1 MSGVSSRAAESK
13 RSLPSSHEDTANMAL
28 AIALGKRGLGQC
40 WPNPSVGA
48 VIVEP
53 STGRVISCGWTSPGG
68 RPHAEVNALAEAGE
82 AARGATLY
90 ATLEPCAHWGRTPP
104 CSDAVIAAGIARVV
118 YGVVD
123 PDRRV
128 SGAGLARLRA
138 HGVSV
143 ASGPL
148 TAEARWLALGH
159 ELRVTAGRPFV
170 QLKMALDAEG
180 MVPAG
185 NGAPVWATG
194 ETARARGAL
203 LRAEADAIL
212 VGSGTVIADDPD
224 LTCRLPGLEHR
235 SPVRVILSRNA
246 DIPAPAKLLRNL
258 ERAPVWMVHA
268 EGASPEN
275 LARLGALGVDC
286 LAVEAMPDGSGLD
299 IDAVARALAERGI
312 TRLLVEGGPSVAA
325 SFLRAGLVD
334 EALLFQSQSVIN
346 GPGIRPEGLGALAD
360 PQQFRLHQQN
370 PVGADRLAVYR
381 RMQFWQG

>member
-1 MSGVSSRAAESK
+1 MSGVRSRAAEPK
-13 RSLPSSHEDTANMAL
+13 RSLPSSHDDAANMAL

-68 RPHAEVNALAEAGE
+68 RPHAEVNALADAGE

-128 SGAGLARLRA
+128 SGAGLAKLRA

-143 ASGPL
+143 ELGPL
-148 TAEARWLALGH
+148 TEEARWLALGH
-159 ELRVTAGRPFV
+159 ELRITAGRPFV
-170 QLKMALDAEG
+170 QLKLALDAEG
-180 MVPAG
+180 MVPSG

-194 ETARARGAL
+194 EAARARGHL

-212 VGSGTVIADDPD
+212 VGRGTVVADDPD

-235 SPVRVILSRNA
+235 SPVRVVLSRDA
-246 DIPAPAKLLRNL
+246 ELPARAKMLRNL

-268 EGASPEN
+268 EGASPGN

-286 LAVEAMPDGSGLD
+286 LAVEAMPNGLGLD
-299 IDAVARALAERGI
+299 IRSVAQALAGRGI

-325 SFLRAGLVD
+325 SLLRAGLVD
-334 EALLFQSQSVIN
+334 EAVLFRSRSAID
-346 GPGIRPEGLGALAD
+346 GPGIRPEGLGALAE
-360 PQQFRLHQQN
+360 PQQFRLYQQN
-370 PVGADRLAVYR
+370 PVGADMLTIYR
-381 RMQFWQG
+381 RTQFLQG

>member
-1 MSGVSSRAAESK
+1 MSGVRSRAAEPK
-13 RSLPSSHEDTANMAL
+13 RSLPSSREDTANMAL

-68 RPHAEVNALAEAGE
+68 RPHAEVNALADAGD

-104 CSDAVIAAGIARVV
+104 CSDAVIAASIARVV

-159 ELRVTAGRPFV
+159 ELRITAQRPFV
-170 QLKMALDAEG
+170 QLKLALDADG

-185 NGAPVWATG
+185 DGAPVWATG
-194 ETARARGAL
+194 ESARARGHL

-212 VGSGTVIADDPD
+212 VGSGTVTADDPD

-235 SPVRVILSRNA
+235 SPVRVVLSGNA
-246 DIPAPAKLLRNL
+246 DLPAQARMLRNL
-258 ERAPVWMVHA
+258 EHAPVWVVHA
-268 EGASPEN
+268 EDASPEN
-275 LARLGALGVDC
+275 LTRLSALGVEC
-286 LAVEAMPDGSGLD
+286 LAVEAIPSGGGLD
-299 IDAVARALAERGI
+299 INAVVRALAGRGI

-325 SFLRAGLVD
+325 SFLAAGLVD
-334 EALLFQSQSVIN
+334 EAVLFQSQSAID
-346 GPGIRPEGLGALAD
+346 GPGIRPEGLGALAE
-360 PQQFRLHQQN
+360 PQQFRLYQQN
-370 PVGADRLAVYR
+370 LVGADELTVYR
-381 RMQFWQG
+381 RTQFWQG